1 MAEYRRFGAGTR
13 IFALTALLIVLLA
26 GGTVWF
32 DYLGLIDARG
42 ILAPALRL
50 VGIEAAEEVPEAAED
65 AQLLDRARIEKR
77 EEAMSQR
84 AEVLDQRSEELAQL
98 EQELEQRRQELDA
111 REQELQEQENSLN
124 QRMQQFENRRAMLVQ
139 NVQTLTSMRPE
150 DAVEILSG
158 YDDQLLI
165 DTLRVT
171 EELAQEAGEIS
182 LVPVWLAEL
191 PPQRAAAI
199 QRKMTIKPQE

>member
-1 MAEYRRFGAGTR
+1 MSEMAE
-13 IFALTALLIVLLA
+13 
-26 GGTVWF
+26 
-32 DYLGLIDARG
+32 
-42 ILAPALRL
+42 
-50 VGIEAAEEVPEAAED
+50 E
-65 AQLLDRARIEKR
+65 
-77 EEAMSQR
+77 
-84 AEVLDQRSEELAQL
+84 LDQRREQLVQL
-98 EQELEQRRQELDA
+98 EEELEQRRQELNA
-111 REQELQEQENSLN
+111 REQELEEQENSLN

-139 NVQTLTSMRPE
+139 NVETLTSMRPE

-171 EELAQEAGEIS
+171 EELAQQAGELS

-191 PPQRAAAI
+191 PPERAATI

>member
-1 MAEYRRFGAGTR
+1 MPEYRRFGPGPR
-13 IFALTALLIVLLA
+13 IFALTLLVILLVA

-50 VGIEAAEEVPEAAED
+50 VGIEAADEVPEPED
-65 AQLLDRARIEKR
+65 AELLDRARLEKR
-77 EEAMSQR
+77 EAALSELAD
-84 AEVLDQRSEELAQL
+84 ELDQRRQELAQL
-98 EQELEQRRQELDA
+98 EQDLEQRRQELDA

-124 QRMQQFENRRAMLVQ
+124 QRVQQFENRRAMLVQ

-150 DAVEILSG
+150 DAVEILAG

-171 EELAQEAGEIS
+171 EELAQEAGELS

-191 PPQRAAAI
+191 PPERAAAI

>member
-1 MAEYRRFGAGTR
+1 MPDYRRFGPGPR
-13 IFALTALLIVLLA
+13 IFALTLLVVLLLA

-32 DYLGLIDARG
+32 DYLGIIDATR
-42 ILAPALRL
+42 LLSPVLRL
-50 VGIEAAEEVPEAAED
+50 VGIEAAEEVPEPED
-65 AQLLDRARIEKR
+65 AALLSRARLEKR
-77 EEAMSQR
+77 ETAVAQLADE
-84 AEVLDQRSEELAQL
+84 LDQRRDELDSL
-98 EQELEQRRQELDA
+98 DQELEARRQELDA
-111 REQELQEQENSLN
+111 REQELAEQENSLN
-124 QRMQQFENRRAMLVQ
+124 QRVQQFENRRAMLVQ

-150 DAVEILSG
+150 DAVDILAG

-171 EELAQEAGEIS
+171 EELAQEAGELS

-191 PPQRAAAI
+191 PADRAATI

>member
-1 MAEYRRFGAGTR
+1 MMPDYRRFGPGPR
-13 IFALTALLIVLLA
+13 IFALTLLVVLLLA

-32 DYLGLIDARG
+32 DYLGLIDATRV
-42 ILAPALRL
+42 LSPALRL
-50 VGIEAAEEVPEAAED
+50 VGIEAADDVPEPED
-65 AQLLDRARIEKR
+65 AALLDRARLEKR
-77 EEAMSQR
+77 EQAMTTLA
-84 AEVLDQRSEELAQL
+84 AELDQRREELAQL
-98 EQELEQRRQELDA
+98 EQELEARRQELEA
-111 REQELQEQENSLN
+111 REQELEEQENSLN
-124 QRMQQFENRRAMLVQ
+124 QRVQQFENRRAMLVQ

-150 DAVEILSG
+150 DAVEILAG

-171 EELAQEAGEIS
+171 EELAAEAGELS

-191 PPQRAAAI
+191 PPDRAATI

>member
-1 MAEYRRFGAGTR
+1 MPDYRRFGPGPR
-13 IFALTALLIVLLA
+13 IFVLTLLVVLLLA

-32 DYLGLIDARG
+32 DYLGIIDATR
-42 ILAPALRL
+42 LLSPVLRL
-50 VGIEAAEEVPEAAED
+50 VGIEAAEEVPEPED
-65 AQLLDRARIEKR
+65 AALLSRARLEKR
-77 EEAMSQR
+77 ETAVAQLADE
-84 AEVLDQRSEELAQL
+84 LDQRRDELDAL
-98 EQELEQRRQELDA
+98 EQELEARRQELDA
-111 REQELQEQENSLN
+111 REQELAEQENSLN
-124 QRMQQFENRRAMLVQ
+124 QRVQQFENRRAMLVQ

-150 DAVEILSG
+150 DAVDILAG

-171 EELAQEAGEIS
+171 EELAQEAGELS

-191 PPQRAAAI
+191 PADRAATI

>member
-1 MAEYRRFGAGTR
+1 MPDYRRFGPGPR
-13 IFALTALLIVLLA
+13 IFALTLLVVLLLA

-32 DYLGLIDARG
+32 DYLGIIDATR
-42 ILAPALRL
+42 LLSPVLRL
-50 VGIEAAEEVPEAAED
+50 VGVEAAEEVPEPED
-65 AQLLDRARIEKR
+65 AALLSRARLEKR
-77 EEAMSQR
+77 ETAV
-84 AEVLDQRSEELAQL
+84 AELADELDQRRDELDSL
-98 EQELEQRRQELDA
+98 EQELEARRQELDA
-111 REQELQEQENSLN
+111 REQELAEQENSLN
-124 QRMQQFENRRAMLVQ
+124 QRVQQFENRRAMLVQ

-150 DAVEILSG
+150 DAVDILAG

-171 EELAQEAGEIS
+171 EELAQEAGELS

-191 PPQRAAAI
+191 PADRAATI

>member
-1 MAEYRRFGAGTR
+1 MPEYRRFGPGPR
-13 IFALTALLIVLLA
+13 VFALTLLVILLVA

-50 VGIEAAEEVPEAAED
+50 VGIEAADEVPEPED
-65 AQLLDRARIEKR
+65 PERLDRARLEKR
-77 EEAMSQR
+77 EAALNELAD
-84 AEVLDQRSEELAQL
+84 ELDQRRQELAQL
-98 EQELEQRRQELDA
+98 EENLEQRRQELDA

-124 QRMQQFENRRAMLVQ
+124 QRVQQFENRRARLVQ

-150 DAVEILSG
+150 DAVEILAG

-171 EELAQEAGEIS
+171 EELAQEAGELS

-191 PPQRAAAI
+191 PPERAAAI

>member
-1 MAEYRRFGAGTR
+1 MPDYRRFGPGPR
-13 IFALTALLIVLLA
+13 IFVLTLLVVLLLA

-32 DYLGLIDARG
+32 DYLGIIDATR
-42 ILAPALRL
+42 LLSPVLRL
-50 VGIEAAEEVPEAAED
+50 VGIEAAEEVPEPED
-65 AQLLDRARIEKR
+65 AALLSRARLEKR
-77 EEAMSQR
+77 ETAVAQLADE
-84 AEVLDQRSEELAQL
+84 LDQRRDELDAL
-98 EQELEQRRQELDA
+98 EQELEARRQELDA
-111 REQELQEQENSLN
+111 REQELAEQENSLN
-124 QRMQQFENRRAMLVQ
+124 QRVQQFENRRAMLVQ

-150 DAVEILSG
+150 DAVDILAG

-171 EELAQEAGEIS
+171 EELAQEAGELS

-191 PPQRAAAI
+191 PPDRAATI

>member
-1 MAEYRRFGAGTR
+1 MPDYRRFGPGPR
-13 IFALTALLIVLLA
+13 IFALTLLVVLLLA

-32 DYLGLIDARG
+32 DYLGIIDATR
-42 ILAPALRL
+42 LLSPVLRL
-50 VGIEAAEEVPEAAED
+50 VGIEAAEEVPEPED
-65 AQLLDRARIEKR
+65 AALLSRARLEKR
-77 EEAMSQR
+77 ETAVAQLADE
-84 AEVLDQRSEELAQL
+84 LDQRRDELDAL
-98 EQELEQRRQELDA
+98 EQELEARRQELDA
-111 REQELQEQENSLN
+111 REQELAEQENSLN
-124 QRMQQFENRRAMLVQ
+124 QRVQQFENRRAMLVQ

-150 DAVEILSG
+150 DAVDILAG

-171 EELAQEAGEIS
+171 EELAQEAGELS

-191 PPQRAAAI
+191 PADRAATI

>member
-1 MAEYRRFGAGTR
+1 MPDYRRFGPGPR
-13 IFALTALLIVLLA
+13 IFALTLLVVLLLA

-32 DYLGLIDARG
+32 DYLGIIDATR
-42 ILAPALRL
+42 LLSPVLRL
-50 VGIEAAEEVPEAAED
+50 VGIEAAEEVPEPED
-65 AQLLDRARIEKR
+65 AALLSRARLEKR
-77 EEAMSQR
+77 ETAV
-84 AEVLDQRSEELAQL
+84 AELADELDQRREELDSL
-98 EQELEQRRQELDA
+98 EQDLEARRQELDA
-111 REQELQEQENSLN
+111 REQELAEQENSLN
-124 QRMQQFENRRAMLVQ
+124 QRVQQFENRRAMLVQ

-150 DAVEILSG
+150 DAVDILAG

-171 EELAQEAGEIS
+171 EELAQEAGELS

-191 PPQRAAAI
+191 PADRAATI

>member
-1 MAEYRRFGAGTR
+1 MPDYRRFGPGPR
-13 IFALTALLIVLLA
+13 IFALTLLVVLLLA

-32 DYLGLIDARG
+32 DYLGIIDATR
-42 ILAPALRL
+42 LLSPVLRL
-50 VGIEAAEEVPEAAED
+50 VGVEAAEEVPEPED
-65 AQLLDRARIEKR
+65 AALLSRARLEKR
-77 EEAMSQR
+77 ETAVAQLADELDRRRDELEA
-84 AEVLDQRSEELAQL
+84 L
-98 EQELEQRRQELDA
+98 EQELEARRQELDA
-111 REQELQEQENSLN
+111 REQELAEQENSLN
-124 QRMQQFENRRAMLVQ
+124 QRVQQFENRRAMLVQ

-150 DAVEILSG
+150 DAVDILAG

-171 EELAQEAGEIS
+171 EELAQEAGELS

-191 PPQRAAAI
+191 PADRAATI